1 VQKNTSKPA
10 KREIYYNRRLQL
22 IGVICVERINLQNLI
37 FNPQN
42 EKLINMEAVRSTAEG
57 VVAINGKEVKAF
69 GTEAADADLQQLN
82 INRRKPTPHDVE
94 IDILFC
100 GVCHSDLHTVRNEWH
115 GTVYPCVPGHEIV
128 GKVVSVGNHVTKFKA
143 GDLAAVGC
151 MVDSCRECQYCKE
164 GLEQFCEEGNI
175 GTYNSPDKHM
185 GTRTYGG
192 YSESIVVDEAFVLK
206 IPENLDLAAT
216 APLLC
221 AGITTYSPLKHWN
234 VGPGKK
240 VGIVGIGGL
249 GHMGVK
255 LAKAMGAEV
264 IVFTT
269 SPSKVEDAKRL
280 GADEVVLSKD
290 ANQMKQYAGKLHF
303 ILDAVSAKHDI
314 NAYLNLLRVDGSLAL
329 VGAPEQP
336 LPVAA
341 FSLIP
346 YRRSFAGSLIGG
358 IAETQEML
366 DFCGKHNIVADI
378 EIINIQQ
385 INEAY
390 ERLLKGDVKYR
401 FVIDMTSLKNQ
412 QSGQEKNN

>member
-1 VQKNTSKPA
+1 MTTTN
-10 KREIYYNRRLQL
+10 
-22 IGVICVERINLQNLI
+22 
-37 FNPQN
+37 
-42 EKLINMEAVRSTAEG
+42 
-57 VVAINGKEVKAF
+57 VKAF
-69 GTEAADADLQQLN
+69 GTEAADAALKQLK
-82 INRRKPTPHDVE
+82 INRRTPTPHDVE
-94 IDILFC
+94 IEILYC
-100 GVCHSDLHTVRNEWH
+100 GVCHSDLHTAKNEWH

-128 GKVVSVGNHVTKFKA
+128 GKVVSVGDHVKKFKV

-151 MVDSCRECQYCKE
+151 LVDSCRECDYCKE
-164 GLEQFCEEGNI
+164 DLEQYCANGHTQ
-175 GTYNSPDKHM
+175 TYNSPDKHM
-185 GTRTYGG
+185 PRQTTYGG
-192 YSESIVVDEAFVLK
+192 YSESVVVDESFVLRV
-206 IPENLDLAAT
+206 PENLDLAAT

-240 VGIVGIGGL
+240 VGVVGLGGL

-255 LAKAMGAEV
+255 IAKAMGAEV

-269 SPSKVEDAKRL
+269 SASKVEDAKRL
-280 GADEVVLSKD
+280 GADDVVLSKD
-290 ANQMKQYAGKLHF
+290 EAQMTKYAGKLHF
-303 ILDAVSAKHDI
+303 VLDAVSAEHDI
-314 NAYLNLLRVDGSLAL
+314 NVYLNLLRVDGSLAL

-346 YRRSFAGSLIGG
+346 YRRSFSGSMIGG

-366 DFCGKHNIVADI
+366 DFCSKHNIVSDI
-378 EIINIQQ
+378 ELINIQQ

-401 FVIDMTSLKNQ
+401 FVIDMASLKN
-412 QSGQEKNN
+412 

>member
-1 VQKNTSKPA
+1 M
-10 KREIYYNRRLQL
+10 
-22 IGVICVERINLQNLI
+22 
-37 FNPQN
+37 
-42 EKLINMEAVRSTAEG
+42 EKIKATAEG
-57 VVAINGKEVKAF
+57 AIVVKGKDVSAF
-69 GTEAADADLQQLN
+69 GTEAAADRLQQLN
-82 INRRKPTPHDVE
+82 IKRRNPTPHDVE
-94 IDILFC
+94 IEILFC

-115 GTVYPCVPGHEIV
+115 STIYPCVPGHEIV
-128 GKVVSVGNHVTKFKA
+128 GKITSVGNHVSKFKV

-151 MVDSCRECQYCKE
+151 MVDSCRECDYCKE
-164 GLEQFCEEGNI
+164 GLEQYCEEGNT
-175 GTYNSPDKHM
+175 GTYNSPDRHM

-192 YSESIVVDEAFVLK
+192 YSESIVVDEAFVLRV
-206 IPENLDLAAT
+206 PENLDLAAT

-221 AGITTYSPLKHWN
+221 AGITTYSPLNHWK

-255 LAKAMGAEV
+255 FAKAMGAEV

-269 SPSKVEDAKRL
+269 SASKVEDAKRL
-280 GADEVVLSKD
+280 GADDVILSKD
-290 ANQMKQYAGKLHF
+290 EAQMQRYAGKLHF
-303 ILDAVSAKHDI
+303 VLDAVSAQHDI

-329 VGAPEQP
+329 VGAPEHP

-346 YRRSFAGSLIGG
+346 YRRSFAGSMIGG

-366 DFCGKHNIVADI
+366 DFCGKHNIVSDVEMI
-378 EIINIQQ
+378 DIQQ

-401 FVIDMTSLKNQ
+401 FVIDMASLRK
-412 QSGQEKNN
+412 